1 MREFIHWFP
10 GSGFR
15 PAVWAKDYIG
25 PKLECIRPIPAPDA
39 DLAWLCGK
47 GPCLDALRLTYD
59 GGADFYGALSNDLT
73 MAAVPLPPAAVLLA
87 GAVGLLFLWR
97 QLCTS

>member
-1 MREFIHWFP
+1 MREFIHWFS

-25 PKLECIRPIPAPDA
+25 PKIECIRPLPAPDA

-47 GPCLDALRLTYD
+47 GPCLDNLKLPYP
-59 GGADFYGALSNDLT
+59 GSADFHGALTNDLS
-73 MAAVPLPPAAVLLA
+73 MAAVGLPASAVLLA
-87 GAVGLLFLWR
+87 GAVGLLWAVGVR
-97 QLCTS
+97 R